1 MPTYLCHGFRWK
13 RRSIRV
19 YVVIQNLDDAAPEWL
34 IKRGSARSLV
44 ESFYNLFDFLP
55 PARPSSPEPLPCL
68 SGFTDRSSVVDDDGT
83 SDHHTTRTCPSR
95 GRGQGAAAQRNQG
108 PFHHG
113 RGSLPRPSSRRE
125 SSNSSRKRSKPETS
139 LNPLPLSAHYPSVS
153 QTYHSPPSPPLSQP
167 QFPSPSHKSLGNGL
181 DPVLTQDW
189 SPVKLLE
196 EYDPNNLEEVSRP
209 YAYVADYVQ
218 RIDSSC
224 SVAEE
229 IAKYE
234 QQVHFEP
241 DPAIKGPKGGWDTS
255 KRPGWLGQ
263 LRDQLQ
269 RDEEIKW
276 YVVVNGDE
284 ERAWP
289 VDGAGSKPE
298 TRAQTVH
305 HERHT
310 HQQTV
315 FEDQDRDIET
325 RRQELRRELG
335 YEESGI
341 GSSVDGT
348 LETRPEVPETESTEL
363 PPDSPVPPAVAPRAK
378 TPKMPVKTFRRF
390 FGRSKTG
397 DTS

>member
-1 MPTYLCHGFRWK
+1 MP
-13 RRSIRV
+13 SIPV
-19 YVVIQNLDDAAPEWL
+19 LIDTDPGIDDSVAILFALLSPNLSIEA
-34 IKRGSARSLV
+34 ITTVSGSLTADICSRNARKVLD
-44 ESFYNLFDFLP
+44 L
-55 PARPSSPEPLPCL
+55 SSNPRAKEI
-68 SGFTDRSSVVDDDGT
+68 TV
-83 SDHHTTRTCPSR
+83 SR
-95 GRGQGAAAQRNQG
+95 GPLAPICRPYPKDPFSHGADG
-108 PFHHG
+108 LG
-113 RGSLPRPSSRRE
+113 ELGLKDSLLKERVWGGVIDRRIFGY
-125 SSNSSRKRSKPETS
+125 
-139 LNPLPLSAHYPSVS
+139 LI
-153 QTYHSPPSPPLSQP
+153 TYHSPPSPPLSQL
-167 QFPSPSHKSLGNGL
+167 QFSSSSHKSPANGL

-209 YAYVADYVQ
+209 YAYVADHVQ

-234 QQVHFEP
+234 QQVRSKP
-241 DPAIKGPKGGWDTS
+241 DAAMKGPNGEWETA
-255 KRPGWLGQ
+255 KRPGWFGQ

-289 VDGAGSKPE
+289 VDGAGSRPE

-305 HERHT
+305 HERYT
-310 HQQTV
+310 HQQIT
-315 FEDQDRDIET
+315 FEDQDRDIEM

-341 GSSVDGT
+341 GNSVDGT
-348 LETRPEVPETESTEL
+348 LETKPEVPETESTEL
-363 PPDSPVPPAVAPRAK
+363 PPDSPVPPAAAPRPK
-378 TPKMPVKTFRRF
+378 TSKTPVKTFKRF
-390 FGRSKTG
+390 FGRLKTG